1 MEASG
6 EVITL
11 PATELKGR
19 RVFPNVPVLFFKRGS
34 QVMAQKNS
42 RRNFPVIVTVLLSLF
57 VTGCHLHSPFQE
69 ELAKD
74 IQTRYKLVSPS
85 AIQALEVL
93 DSDMDKLLDSQRADF
108 ELYRETSEQVLL
120 NMKWGEYKQAVKTL
134 EAGYFENNG
143 DEKGVVAQVRDG
155 IKTEE
160 CAIKDLQLE
169 IDKLGE
175 VVTSLNKALKKA
187 EEKTS
192 LSEELDEVKGT
203 ITAAIKAIHTVVSA
217 DPNTPLA
224 KRLSASVGEID
235 KYIKQLSEN
244 EKSKGNRKRVFS
256 LVVEAMRLGRDI
268 AALEL
273 EVVEQEQSY
282 HERVLALYKAEKKI
296 LPIKKELENMRGR
309 YGDPEFPE
317 FPDAHRF
324 SNDEMIRERLGILA
338 RQISQ
343 DEEKASASE
352 QVSTDQSQAEA
363 RARRICANKNRETMR
378 QILDDIARYQAI
390 NLTNEQRVKELELRR
405 ASEKYRNAKL
415 KDVIFERQ
423 RITLISYGL
432 DGVVRYS
439 ESGLRAQDIASLIN
453 IARMVAEFIIAARV

>member
-1 MEASG
+1 
-6 EVITL
+6 
-11 PATELKGR
+11 
-19 RVFPNVPVLFFKRGS
+19 
-34 QVMAQKNS
+34 MAQKNS
-42 RRNFPVIVTVLLSLF
+42 RRNFLVIVTVLFSLF

-74 IQTRYKLVSPS
+74 IQTRYKAVSPS
-85 AIQALEVL
+85 ALQALEVL
-93 DSDMDKLLDSQRADF
+93 DSDMEKLLDSQRADF

-120 NMKWGEYKQAVKTL
+120 NMKWGDYKRAVKTI

-143 DEKGVVAQVRDG
+143 DERGVVAQVRDG
-155 IKTEE
+155 ITTEDR
-160 CAIKDLQLE
+160 AIKDLQIE

-175 VVTSLNKALKKA
+175 VVTTLNKALKKA

-192 LSEELDEVKGT
+192 LSEELEEAKGT
-203 ITAAIKAIHTVVSA
+203 INAAITAIHAVVSA
-217 DPNTPLA
+217 NPNTPLA

-244 EKSKGNRKRVFS
+244 EKGKENRKRVFS

-273 EVVEQEQSY
+273 EAVEQEQSY

-296 LPIKKELENMRGR
+296 LPIRAELQNMRGR
-309 YGDPEFPE
+309 YGDPDFPA
-317 FPDAHRF
+317 FPNANRF
-324 SNDEMIRERLGILA
+324 SDDEMIRERLGILS
-338 RQISQ
+338 RQISR

-352 QVSTDQSQAEA
+352 QDQPQEA
-363 RARRICANKNRETMR
+363 RDLRTRANNNRETMR
-378 QILDDIARYQAI
+378 QILDDLARYQAI

-439 ESGLRAQDIASLIN
+439 ESGLRAQDINSLIN